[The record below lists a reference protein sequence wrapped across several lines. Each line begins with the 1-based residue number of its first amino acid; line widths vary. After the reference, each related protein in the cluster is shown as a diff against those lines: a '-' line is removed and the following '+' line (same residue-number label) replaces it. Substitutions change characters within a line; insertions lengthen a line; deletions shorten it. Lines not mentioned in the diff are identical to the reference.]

1 MLPANVGFRPTF
13 AVAALIL
20 ALTALT
26 ALTVLLALLSPLRGA
41 CSR

>member
-26 ALTVLLALLSPLRGA
+26 VLLALLSPLRGA
-41 CSR
+41 RSR